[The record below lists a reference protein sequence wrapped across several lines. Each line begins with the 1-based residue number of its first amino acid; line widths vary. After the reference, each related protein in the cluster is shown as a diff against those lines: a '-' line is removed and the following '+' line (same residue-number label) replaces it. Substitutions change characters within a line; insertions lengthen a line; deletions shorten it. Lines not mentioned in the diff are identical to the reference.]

1 MKVSKLK
8 QYLQNAIDE
17 LDEFND
23 DDQVHMV
30 TNTYFLNSS
39 NFIGT
44 HEGYVDLDNIRVDD
58 SDDDD
63 EEENEEA

>member
-8 QYLQNAIDE
+8 QYLQNAIE
-17 LDEFND
+17 ERDEFDD

-30 TNTYFLNSS
+30 TNTYYLKSS

-44 HEGYVDLDNIRVDD
+44 HEGYVDLNDIQVDE
-58 SDDDD
+58 DD
-63 EEENEEA
+63 EEENEED

>member
-30 TNTYFLNSS
+30 TNTYFLNGS

-44 HEGYVDLDNIRVDD
+44 HEGYVDLENIRVNE
-58 SDDDD
+58 DD
-63 EEENEEA
+63 EEENEED

>member
-30 TNTYFLNSS
+30 TNTYFLNGS

-44 HEGYVDLDNIRVDD
+44 NEGYIDLDDIRVDE
-58 SDDDD
+58 DD
-63 EEENEEA
+63 EEENEED

>member
-8 QYLQNAIDE
+8 QYLQNAIDK

-30 TNTYFLNSS
+30 TNTYYLKSS

-44 HEGYVDLDNIRVDD
+44 HEGYVDLNNIRVDD
-58 SDDDD
+58 SDDD
-63 EEENEEA
+63 EEEED

>member
-8 QYLQNAIDE
+8 QYLQNAINE

-23 DDQVHMV
+23 DDKVHMV
-30 TNTYFLNSS
+30 TNTYYLKSS

-44 HEGYVDLDNIRVDD
+44 HEGYIDLNDIRVDE
-58 SDDDD
+58 DD
-63 EEENEEA
+63 EEENEED

>member
-17 LDEFND
+17 LDEFDD

-30 TNTYFLNSS
+30 SNTYYLKSS

-44 HEGYVDLDNIRVDD
+44 HEGYVDLDHIRIDA
-58 SDDDD
+58 SDD
-63 EEENEEA
+63 EEEED

>member
-30 TNTYFLNSS
+30 TNTYYLKSS

-44 HEGYVDLDNIRVDD
+44 HEGYVDLGHIRIDA
-58 SDDDD
+58 SDD
-63 EEENEEA
+63 EEEED